1 MKKLLSYAFLL
12 MGLSGLLALSSCKD
26 DDEETRSKTQLLTEK
41 TWKLTSVKVLG
52 LSVPPEDCEAD
63 DIYTYTTGGA
73 YSKNEGATKCD
84 VDAPQTVS
92 GSWEFSSNE
101 TILTITYTEL
111 GSTISIPYTIV
122 ELTGSTLKL
131 RLSGSGI
138 DLLENT
144 YSH

>member
-12 MGLSGLLALSSCKD
+12 MGLSGLLTLSSCKD

-52 LSVPPEDCEAD
+52 LSVPPEECEAD

-92 GSWEFSSNE
+92 GSWEFESNE
-101 TILTITYTEL
+101 TILSVSYTEL
-111 GSTISIPYTIV
+111 GTTVSIDYTIV
-122 ELTGSTLKL
+122 ELSGNTLKL
-131 RLSGSGI
+131 KLSEFGI
-138 DLLENT
+138 EVEST

>member
-41 TWKLTSVKVLG
+41 TWKLTSIKVLG

-63 DIYTYTTGGA
+63 NIYSYTTGGA
-73 YSKNEGATKCD
+73 YSENEGATKCD

-92 GSWEFSSNE
+92 GSWEFESNE
-101 TILTITYTEL
+101 TILSVSYTEL
-111 GSTISIPYTIV
+111 GTTVSIDYTIV
-122 ELTGSTLKL
+122 ELSGNTLKL
-131 RLSGSGI
+131 KLSEFGI
-138 DLLENT
+138 EVEST